1 MNLGLPEVILIFIVI
16 LFFAGPDKLPE
27 TGEALGKAFRSF
39 RTALSGESPREKEEA
54 SAKKGSD
61 QDPHDASGT

>member
-27 TGEALGKAFRSF
+27 TGEELGKAFRSF

-61 QDPHDASGT
+61 EDPHDTAVS

>member
-1 MNLGLPEVILIFIVI
+1 MNLGLPEVILIFVVI

-39 RTALSGESPREKEEA
+39 RTALAGEKKKKKEEV

-61 QDPHDASGT
+61 QDPHDTTET

>member
-1 MNLGLPEVILIFIVI
+1 MNLGLPEVILIFVVI

-39 RTALSGESPREKEEA
+39 RSALSGDTAHEKEEV
-54 SAKKGSD
+54 SSQQKPD
-61 QDPHDASGT
+61 EDPHNTAGT